1 MTNEEFEVALEDL
14 KEKLKDK
21 EEYYHKTVLNLAF
34 RLKEDVKTA
43 IDLQSDIINN
53 RQVIADEIKK
63 VAYKIYKDI
72 PTIKKLR
79 KQQFEYY
86 TLKYQIKTNSTEKV
100 KLMEA
105 DLALHDYKIDIYT
118 THMDFLKECCK
129 SLDNMNFAIK
139 NKIELLNAIGVE

>member
-1 MTNEEFEVALEDL
+1 MTNEEFEIALEEL
-14 KEKLKDK
+14 KTSLKDK
-21 EEYYHKTVLNLAF
+21 EDYYHNTVIKLAG
-34 RLKEDVKTA
+34 RLKDDVKKA

-53 RQVIADEIKK
+53 RQIIADEIKK
-63 VAYKIYKDI
+63 IAYKIYKDI
-72 PTIKKLR
+72 PTIKKMR

-105 DLALHDYKIDIYT
+105 DLALYDYKIDIYN
-118 THMDFLKECCK
+118 THMEFLRECCK

-139 NKIELLNAIGVE
+139 NKIELLNVIGIE